1 MNIDIFEHDF
11 LSDVE
16 RVELTT
22 ASSFAEELVGVDS
35 TKVLSLR
42 NIRDCSALHG
52 NVFLLKGI

>member
-1 MNIDIFEHDF
+1 
-11 LSDVE
+11 VE

-35 TKVLSLR
+35 RKVLSLR